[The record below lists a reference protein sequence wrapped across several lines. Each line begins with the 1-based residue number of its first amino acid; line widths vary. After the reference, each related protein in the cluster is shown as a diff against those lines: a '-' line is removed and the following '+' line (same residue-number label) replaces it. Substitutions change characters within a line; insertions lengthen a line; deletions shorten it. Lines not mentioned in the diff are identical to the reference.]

1 MRTRIKICG
10 IRDVD
15 SALAAAEAGADA
27 IGLVF
32 AKQSP
37 RVVEPEDAFDIMS
50 ALPPFVASVGVFR
63 DHSVDDFADIEEQCP
78 TLYSQLHGEED
89 VRTVKACGPD
99 VIKAISFDEKTIQAE
114 LFKWAAL
121 DEVCAILIDAKTP
134 GNGEAFDWRLL
145 QPYIDTVTTPIIIAG
160 GLTPANVCECIREL
174 RPWGVD
180 VSSGVERER
189 GEKDEELMAAFCD
202 AVREADAR

>member
-15 SALAAAEAGADA
+15 SAIAAAEAGADA

-37 RVVEPEDAFDIMS
+37 RFVEPDDAFDIMS
-50 ALPPFVASVGVFR
+50 ALPPFVSSVGVFR
-63 DHSVDDFADIEEQCP
+63 DHSVDEFADIEELCP
-78 TLYSQLHGEED
+78 TLYSQLHGSED

-99 VIKAISFDEKTIQAE
+99 VIKAIAFDENTIQAE

-121 DEVCAILIDAKTP
+121 DEVCAILIDASTP
-134 GNGEAFDWRLL
+134 GAGEAFDWKKLE
-145 QPYIDTVTTPIIIAG
+145 PFVDTVTTPVIIAG
-160 GLTPANVCECIREL
+160 GLTPENVGECIRVL

-189 GEKDEELMAAFCD
+189 GVKDEALMQAFCD
-202 AVREADAR
+202 AVREADGS